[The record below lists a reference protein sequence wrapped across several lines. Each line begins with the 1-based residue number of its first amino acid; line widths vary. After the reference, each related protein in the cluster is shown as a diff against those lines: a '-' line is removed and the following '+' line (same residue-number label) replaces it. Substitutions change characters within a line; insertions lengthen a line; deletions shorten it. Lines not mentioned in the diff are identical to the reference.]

1 VKPNPP
7 QRHSGAAT
15 PASLPQ
21 HRLERLFEPRSVC
34 IVGASERPGSIG
46 QAAVRNLLDGGFGGR
61 LDLVNPHHRKVF
73 GCDCQPRIASLKGP
87 ADVAVLAIP
96 APAASDALD
105 ELARLG
111 TRHAVMPGSLA
122 LAPEHRERL
131 RDSVAR
137 TGIRLVGPG
146 SLGLARPGA
155 GVNLTVARPAI
166 AAGSLAI
173 VSQSS
178 AVCAALLDFAEG
190 SGIGVSTVAALGT
203 GIDVDV
209 SEVLDYLSYDGTTRS
224 IALYIDGVRDARRL
238 LSTLRAAA
246 RGKPVVILKS
256 GQNDVGSRARL
267 THTDALASDHETF
280 RSALRRCGAVSVD
293 SFGELFS
300 AVEWLDQ
307 GRKVRG
313 DRLAI
318 VTNGGG
324 LGALAADA
332 CRRHAVGLATLGAPT
347 ISALAADLPRSWSGG
362 NPVNVLPDAPPDRI
376 AAAVKTVAADPQSDA
391 VLAIFCATRAADSAT
406 LAEALL
412 EQPPGLPTM
421 YGFVGEADAKHGWS
435 TMNRKGHSVFKTPE
449 EAVRAF
455 SIVVEYQRSQ
465 RNLLQAPPMRRATQ
479 AFDEAAIEAAIDAA
493 IAGGQ
498 AVLDE
503 VRSKK
508 LLAACGI
515 PVPETLV
522 AKTIEEATRLA
533 DRIGYPVVLKVIS
546 PDIPHKSDVGGVRL
560 DIRDKLE
567 LRGAA
572 TAIQQRLRS
581 SPGNPRFDGF
591 ALQPMV
597 MRGDGAFELLVGV
610 SRDPAFGP
618 VITFGAGGIAVEVTA
633 DTATALPP
641 LNSLL
646 AHDLI
651 SRTKVSR
658 LLAGYRHLPPANRDA
673 IADALVSISALVCR
687 FPAIAG
693 MDINPLLASARGVL
707 ALDARILLDP
717 ANPQRDSRYS
727 HLAIHPYP
735 AEVEKVVALK
745 RAAAPAAAT
754 APPGAEATQPSRP
767 RVLLRPIQP
776 DDARIEVEFFDRLS
790 PETRQWRFL
799 HPIKSLTPEMIARF
813 TQIDYDRD
821 MALVALPVTEDGTVE
836 ERIVAVARYL
846 REVDDSRCEFA
857 VVVDDGWQGRGLAQA
872 IMNHLIDHARTVGLR
887 TMVGYVHGQNLRML
901 QFVRRMGFGISDAPE
916 EPGLRQAI
924 LALQPPAPG
933 DGGEADVR
941 GTGA

>member
-1 VKPNPP
+1 MTPDPTK
-7 QRHSGAAT
+7 RGTAAARST
-15 PASLPQ
+15 DLPR

-34 IVGASERPGSIG
+34 IVGASERPGSLG
-46 QAAVRNLLDGGFGGR
+46 LAAVRNLLDGGFRGR
-61 LDLVNPHHRKVF
+61 LDLVNPRHRKVL
-73 GCDCQPRIASLKGP
+73 GRNCHPHVAGLKEP

-96 APAASDALD
+96 VQSAPDVLDQLAA
-105 ELARLG
+105 LG
-111 TRHAVMPGSLA
+111 TGHAVLLGRLE
-122 LAPEHRERL
+122 LAPEQRDRLRER
-131 RDSVAR
+131 VAA
-137 TGIRLVGPG
+137 TGMRLVGPG

-155 GVNLTVARPAI
+155 GLNLTVAKPAI
-166 AAGSLAI
+166 KPGSLAI

-190 SGIGVSTVAALGT
+190 SGIGVSTVAAVGS

-209 SEVLDYLSYDGTTRS
+209 AEILDYLSYDATTRS
-224 IALYIDGVRDARRL
+224 IAVYLDGVRDGRRL

-246 RGKPVVILKS
+246 RGKPIVILKS
-256 GQNDVGSRARL
+256 GQNDVGARARL
-267 THTDALASDHETF
+267 THTDVLTSDHETF

-300 AVEWLDQ
+300 AVEWLDN

-324 LGALAADA
+324 LGALAAGA
-332 CRRHAVGLATLGAPT
+332 CRRHAVNLATLGGPT
-347 ISALAADLPRSWSGG
+347 IDALAAHLPSSWSGG
-362 NPVNVLPDAPPDRI
+362 NPVNVLPDAPPQRI
-376 AAAVKTVAADPQSDA
+376 AAAVKTVAADPGADA

-406 LAEALL
+406 IAQALL
-412 EQPPGLPTM
+412 ENPTSLPTM
-421 YGFVGEADAKHGWS
+421 YGFVGEADARHGWEAL
-435 TMNRKGHSVFKTPE
+435 NRKGHSVFKTPE

-455 SIVVEYQRSQ
+455 SVVVEYQRSQ
-465 RNLLQAPPMRRATQ
+465 RNLLQAPPMRRATL
-479 AFDEAAIEAAIDAA
+479 AFDDAAIDAAIEAAI
-493 IAGGQ
+493 AGGQ
-498 AVLDE
+498 QVLDE

-522 AKTIEEATRLA
+522 AKTVEEATRLA
-533 DRIGYPVVLKVIS
+533 DRVGYPVVLKVIS
-546 PDIPHKSDVGGVRL
+546 PDIAHKSDVGGVRL

-581 SPGNPRFDGF
+581 SPGSPRFEGF

-597 MRGDGAFELLVGV
+597 RRGAGAFELLVGV

-618 VITFGAGGIAVEVTA
+618 VITFGAGGIAVELIA

-651 SRTKVSR
+651 SRTKVSQ
-658 LLAGYRHLPPANRDA
+658 LLAGYRHLPAANRDA
-673 IADALVSISALVCR
+673 IADALVSLSALVCR

-693 MDINPLLASARGVL
+693 MDINPLLASADGVL
-707 ALDARILLDP
+707 ALDARIVLDP

-745 RAAAPAAAT
+745 RPP
-754 APPGAEATQPSRP
+754 APPDADPPPPRP

-776 DDARIEVEFFDRLS
+776 DDARVEVEFFDRLS

-799 HPIKSLTPEMIARF
+799 HPIKSLTPEMVARF

-821 MALVALPVTEDGTVE
+821 MALVALPVAEDGSVA

-857 VVVDDGWQGRGLAQA
+857 VVVEDQWQGRGLAGA
-872 IMNHLIDHARTVGLR
+872 IMGHLIDHARTVGLR
-887 TMVGYVHGQNLRML
+887 TMVGYIHGQNARML
-901 QFVRRMGFGISDAPE
+901 RFVRRLGFEIGDAPD
-916 EPGLRQAI
+916 EPGLRQAT
-924 LALQPPAPG
+924 LALQPAAAEG
-933 DGGEADVR
+933 SAASGAVR
-941 GTGA
+941 